1 MPEKSD
7 LRVLSGRFKGIRLDS
22 PRSTLAHPMGSR
34 EKIAL
39 FNMLQPYLEG
49 AKVLDIYAG
58 SGALGIEALSRGAE
72 SVVFVEKSPQI
83 SQVIKQNVQ
92 QIAERGHLE
101 AILGALPLES
111 HGSAVG
117 ENRAILSENRTNLG
131 ENAIFYDI
139 FTSSARNFAENRA
152 WEGVFDVVLA
162 DPPYDGFNVAEVAK
176 LPKLLRK
183 NGILA
188 LSFPY
193 AMGVPE
199 LGGPELLTARKYA
212 AAGIAIYQKSGE

>member
-22 PRSTLAHPMGSR
+22 PRSALAHPMGSR

-39 FNMLQPYLEG
+39 FNILQPYLEG

-92 QIAERGHLE
+92 QIAEKGHLE

-117 ENRAILSENRTNLG
+117 GNRAILG

-139 FTSSARNFAENRA
+139 FTSSARNFAENWA
-152 WEGVFDVVLA
+152 WESVFDVILA
-162 DPPYDGFNVAEVAK
+162 DPPYDGFDVAEVAK

-193 AMGVPE
+193 AIGAPE
-199 LGGPELLTARKYA
+199 LDGLELLTARKYA
-212 AAGIAIYQKSGE
+212 AAGIAIYQKSGK